1 LRGANL
7 IGAKGL
13 TESQITGASCDPATR
28 LPANLKGPV
37 SRSDEQ

>member
-7 IGAKGL
+7 SGAKGL
-13 TESQITGASCDPATR
+13 TESQITGAACDPATR

-37 SRSDEQ
+37 SRSEEQ